1 MVDWHSSR
9 ASIHAHR
16 GCCEPS
22 FKSDRKLMTNNIL
35 SIEDL
40 KVSYEVGNEDLLALH
55 GFSFFV
61 RKGEILAIV
70 GESGSGKSTTV
81 GVIVGLLPQNA
92 KTTGSIHLDGE
103 EILGAPEKRMRPIRG
118 LKIGFV

>member
-1 MVDWHSSR
+1 
-9 ASIHAHR
+9 
-16 GCCEPS
+16 
-22 FKSDRKLMTNNIL
+22 

-81 GVIVGLLPQNA
+81 GAIVGLLPQNA

-103 EILGAPEKRMRPIRG
+103 EILGAPEKRMRSIRG
-118 LKIGFV
+118 LKIGFVPQDPMTSLNPTKRILPQVIETLLLHKLCT